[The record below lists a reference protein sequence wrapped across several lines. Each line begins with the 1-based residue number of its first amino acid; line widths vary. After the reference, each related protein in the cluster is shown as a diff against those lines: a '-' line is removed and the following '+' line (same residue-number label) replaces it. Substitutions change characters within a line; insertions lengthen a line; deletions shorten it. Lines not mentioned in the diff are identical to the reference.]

1 MEGLYVAAIVPY
13 GADGRIDDD
22 AIRRLIETNLDEGA
36 AGFFVEGS
44 SGECFL
50 LTPDER
56 LHLFE
61 VFAEYRDRCTL
72 FAHVGSCGTDEA
84 VRYATAAKQMG
95 YQRVAATPPIYFG
108 YSPAAVASY
117 YDDIASAIGEG
128 VYYYNIPMNT
138 HRTLD
143 FYDADTRAM
152 FASGSIAGI
161 KHTNLDLYEMDR
173 LRAINPSLKIF
184 GGFENLMVAFLAM
197 GCDGFIGSTFNFTL
211 PHFTAIMTAF
221 AEGDL
226 DTARDLQIR
235 ANAMMEVVMREGLFP
250 SIKHIMATR
259 GFPVG
264 QVRKPFLP
272 LDPDAAARV
281 EAAVADNLLLG

>member
-1 MEGLYVAAIVPY
+1 MEGLYTAAIVPY
-13 GADGRIDDD
+13 DEQGNINDDV
-22 AIRRLIETNLDEGA
+22 IRRLVERNLEEGA

-50 LTPDER
+50 LSPEER

-61 VFAEYRDRCTL
+61 VFAEYKDRCTL

-84 VRYATAAKQMG
+84 VRYAKAAKDMG
-95 YQRVAATPPIYFG
+95 YQRVAATPPLYFG
-108 YSPAAVASY
+108 YSPKAVASY

-143 FYDADTRAM
+143 FNDSDTRAM
-152 FASGSIAGI
+152 FASGSIAGF

-173 LRAINPSLKIF
+173 LRAINPDLKIF

-211 PHFTAIMTAF
+211 PHFNAIMEAF
-221 AEGDL
+221 AAGDL

-235 ANAMMEVVMREGLFP
+235 ANNVMEVVMREGLFP
-250 SIKHIMATR
+250 SIKHVMETR

-264 QVRKPFLP
+264 PVRRPFLP
-272 LDPDAAARV
+272 LSSRAAARV
-281 EAAVADNLLLG
+281 DASVEANLLR